1 MQKNNNLNQQ
11 DSISIWITASKDKS
25 LKFQRRKFFLD
36 KAYSFSLNE
45 ENDSIQNAH
54 LLRIALE
61 YFKLRDSLL
70 FREVNKKSTSLS
82 KKLNDSISL
91 AANYWDLG
99 NFYSNNV
106 IKDSAFY
113 SFSKAQRIY
122 EALRND
128 YFSGRMFLNMAIV
141 QSDVKDYIG
150 SEITT
155 IKAISYL
162 KPLKKYKQL
171 YQCYNN
177 LGISFNNLE
186 EYGNALIYHNI
197 ALEYQ
202 EKINSDNTFKENTL
216 NNIGYS
222 YELQKKYNQSI
233 LYYQD
238 ALNNKNLKKDN
249 SKLYAKLLDNLAYS
263 KFKLNDTSNTKKLF
277 YQSLK
282 IRDSLNDYLGIAM
295 NKLHLSEYYAF
306 KKDTIKAIQYAKETR
321 QLASSTK
328 NFRELLPSLLLL
340 SKLDKESNSKY
351 TTRYIQLNDSLQ
363 KEERAIRNKFARI
376 QFETD
381 EVITKNERLSLE
393 RNLILLALSSIVL
406 LAALTYVSIR
416 KRIREKELLFVQEQQ
431 KANEEIYNLM
441 ISQQNKLDEGSRK
454 EKKRIS
460 EELHDGVLGKLF
472 GARLILGNLNDSSD
486 KESILKRKKY
496 INDLQD
502 IEEEVRNVSHEL
514 SNQSLIS
521 NISYTNMIDNLLE
534 SQSGIINFEYKTKY
548 DKHIIWKEINGG
560 LKMNLYRIIQ
570 EAIQNINK
578 YSKAKYVN
586 VEFKIDKS
594 NLSLSIKDDGIG
606 FKTEVKTK
614 GIGIKN
620 MKSRVDKLNGKLSIN
635 SRNGNGTL
643 IIIIVPLNG

>member
-1 MQKNNNLNQQ
+1 
-11 DSISIWITASKDKS
+11 
-25 LKFQRRKFFLD
+25 
-36 KAYSFSLNE
+36 
-45 ENDSIQNAH
+45 
-54 LLRIALE
+54 
-61 YFKLRDSLL
+61 
-70 FREVNKKSTSLS
+70 
-82 KKLNDSISL
+82 
-91 AANYWDLG
+91 
-99 NFYSNNV
+99 
-106 IKDSAFY
+106 
-113 SFSKAQRIY
+113 
-122 EALRND
+122 
-128 YFSGRMFLNMAIV
+128 MFLNMAIV

-472 GARLILGNLNDSSD
+472 GARLILGNLNNSSD
-486 KESILKRKKY
+486 KESILRRKKY